1 MPSLDWTSTA
11 FETLGEATL
20 GLDVTFRL
28 TAINEIAQH
37 LYGVT
42 SEWAVG
48 RMLNELIG
56 DALGGEFTR
65 QPPSQAMIEAF
76 QIVRDG
82 GVWRGVV
89 WHTTPGGRRFRAD
102 LSVRGLL
109 NDAAQLEGL
118 IAVVRDVTAQD
129 AENLRR
135 VILSDCL
142 RAMAGANTPE
152 AVQSAVL
159 DGLTASGGAD
169 AAILRERQPEGFRLM
184 AARGL
189 GDALLEAG
197 RVVHPT
203 VDELAQLTAGGVLS
217 ADLPQG
223 ASGPFPRLLGQHGF
237 GRIISVGQRGGG
249 ELIGT
254 IVLLYRNAPEVDL
267 GPVMPSL
274 GAALGNQLQQ
284 TRGRM
289 ILERRNNLLE
299 LLNRIDHLM
308 LENTPLGSMLDALAL
323 GLQTLFGVRRVGI
336 GLSTADAKHL
346 TWLARI
352 GTPGE
357 PGLRT
362 VPVGAELGRA
372 ISSGRVTRLGVA
384 SAFGLYATMHLPD
397 GILLLAL
404 EDRRDE
410 FDPDDE
416 RDAHLIVTQFALAY
430 RRVLDQERLKRE
442 RLGLEAL
449 VEATRTLRTA
459 ESEAELDQIAV
470 THALSVTNADA
481 ARVVLR
487 GGEDALTDA
496 LDAGPIGAPGKTISV
511 PIRVTDG
518 QISRAIGS
526 LQVDSNAR
534 SQAFDE
540 NDIARLTAV
549 AEALGSARARLQAL
563 EQARERARAFER
575 LAQLSSSLEKLEQPA
590 DIARE
595 GLRALIDLT
604 GFAAGVY
611 ATIESGRVRVT
622 QIEGVSQDAL
632 EPMRAAFEVSPQT
645 GLFGEASAQGKPLI
659 IEDYRLR
666 PAPDASFLA
675 IGLRS
680 LLLAPVYL
688 NAQVQG
694 FLGVG
699 SFGEAKTLRASTS
712 EVVEFLT
719 GRLSRALERAA
730 QIREITVSE
739 ATAVRALDQAEERAR
754 AFTQLAALSAELEAM
769 DDPRDIARRGLQ
781 TLLELTGL
789 DGAIYAEITD
799 GHVRV
804 LEQHG
809 VVPAQVIQ
817 WYDGNPVDEWAD
829 RGLLAALHA
838 PEPLVIEDYIN
849 REGGVIGFR
858 DLGITTFVIASI
870 RIQDRPQGFVAAAS
884 LSRHQPLPGGVNE
897 FVQFLTARIS
907 RALERVA
914 HLGEVLQSEVRALN
928 ALSQAEQQARAFI
941 RLAQLSADLEAMD
954 DPRDIAQRALE
965 TLIELTELEGAAYV
979 ELDGNRVRVAER
991 RGWFPDGFMDVY
1003 DGSDTFGWGGEFIRD
1018 TGFRSAEGVFTAS
1031 DVLAVPELAGSAV
1044 ERAGVRSV
1052 VMAPVRIGKSFVG
1065 YVAAANFS
1073 QPSAFAP
1080 GTSEI
1085 TRFIGRR
1092 IARALERISQ
1102 TSALREAEAVALEAR
1117 DQAAA
1122 RARGFEQLAELS
1134 ARLEAMDE
1142 LRAIAGDGLETLL
1155 ELTGLDAGAYYEIS
1169 NGQLI
1174 PLETRGEIPDVM
1186 LKLTERPSNA
1196 VEGGLFTEMLKS
1208 GHPVI
1213 VPDYREY
1220 AHATSDFAST
1230 GVRTVVLAPVRFG
1243 GRTRGFI
1250 GAASQGVT
1258 CALPN
1263 GTLELVEFI
1272 SARIARA
1279 LERSDQVAEIMATRA
1294 SSFQAL
1300 SRTLEA
1306 RDFEARGHTDRVTRL
1321 ALDLGKEVG
1330 LDRISL
1336 QSLEWGAYLHDIG
1349 KVAIPDAIL
1358 LKPGPLTPEEWRTV
1372 REHPV
1377 VGYGILED
1385 LHFLPLETLQVV
1397 RYHQERTDGSGYP
1410 DGLYGPEIPY
1420 LARLFAVAEVYDALI
1435 STRPY
1440 KPPWSHAEAVAEL
1453 EAQSGRTLDAEI
1465 VAAFMR
1471 VLKRQRGS

>member
-1 MPSLDWTSTA
+1 MPSPDWTNTA

-28 TAINEIAQH
+28 TAINEIAQK

-76 QIVRDG
+76 NIVRDG
-82 GVWRGVV
+82 GIWRGVV

-109 NDAAQLEGL
+109 DEAEQLEGL
-118 IAVVRDVTAQD
+118 IAVVRDVTARD
-129 AENLRR
+129 AENVRR

-142 RAMAGANTPE
+142 GSMAGANTPE

-184 AARGL
+184 ASRGL

-223 ASGPFPRLLGQHGF
+223 ASGPFPRLLGRHGF
-237 GRIISVGQRGGG
+237 GRIISVGQRVGG

-308 LENTPLGSMLDALAL
+308 LENTPLGSMLEVLAL
-323 GLQTLFGVRRVGI
+323 GLRTLFGVRRVGI
-336 GLSTADAKHL
+336 GLSSGDAKHL
-346 TWLARI
+346 TWLARV

-357 PGLRT
+357 PGPRT
-362 VPVGAELGRA
+362 VLVGAELGRA
-372 ISSGRVTRLGVA
+372 ISSGRVTRLGAA
-384 SAFGLYATMHLPD
+384 SAFGLYATMPLPD
-397 GILLLAL
+397 GSLLLAL
-404 EDRRDE
+404 EERRDE

-430 RRVLDQERLKRE
+430 RRTLDQERLKRE

-470 THALSVTNADA
+470 THAISVTNADA

-487 GGEDALTDA
+487 GAGVDA
-496 LDAGPIGAPGKTISV
+496 LDAEPVGAPGKTISV

-518 QISRAIGS
+518 QVSRAIGS
-526 LQVDSNAR
+526 LQVDANAK

-659 IEDYRLR
+659 IEDYRQR

-675 IGLRS
+675 VGLRS

-688 NAQVQG
+688 NAEVQG

-712 EVVEFLT
+712 EIVEFLT

-730 QIREITVSE
+730 QLQEITVSE
-739 ATAVRALDQAEERAR
+739 ATAVQALDRAEERAQ

-769 DDPRDIARRGLQ
+769 DDPRDIARRGLE
-781 TLLELTGL
+781 TLLGLTGL

-804 LEQHG
+804 LDQHG
-809 VVPAQVIQ
+809 IVPAQVIE

-858 DLGITTFVIASI
+858 DLGITTFVIASV

-897 FVQFLTARIS
+897 FVQFLTGRIS

-928 ALSQAEQQARAFI
+928 ALSQAKQQARAFI

-979 ELDGNRVRVAER
+979 ELDGTRVRVAER
-991 RGWFPDGFMDVY
+991 RGWFPDGFMAVY

-1052 VMAPVRIGKSFVG
+1052 VMAPVRIGKNFVG

-1073 QPSAFAP
+1073 QPRTFAP

-1085 TRFIGRR
+1085 TRFVGRR
-1092 IARALERISQ
+1092 IARALERINQ

-1174 PLETRGEIPDVM
+1174 PIETRGDIPEMM

-1196 VEGGLFTEMLKS
+1196 VEGGLFTEMLRS

-1213 VPDYREY
+1213 VPDYLEY
-1220 AHATSDFAST
+1220 AHAASDFAST

-1294 SSFQAL
+1294 ASFQAL

-1321 ALDLGKEVG
+1321 ALDLGRELG
-1330 LDRISL
+1330 LDRASL
-1336 QSLEWGAYLHDIG
+1336 QWLEWGAYLHDIG

-1377 VGYGILED
+1377 VGYSILED

-1420 LARLFAVAEVYDALI
+1420 LARLFAVVEVYDALI

-1440 KPPWSHAEAVAEL
+1440 KAPWSHADAVAEL
-1453 EAQSGRTLDAEI
+1453 EAQSGTTLDAEI